1 MARHTQAYIKA
12 NITSELSDNNAGL
25 ISASDVRHNMEDT
38 VDSINDIVASGD
50 FDAGTPFKGGNV
62 RVKIINGQ
70 NGFFIAESGI
80 QFPNAGGG
88 ATHQYEAYPGAL
100 NINHNNLAGLT
111 VGDVHTQYLPL
122 TGGRVMSNNLGL
134 DDNWINA
141 SGNSDTV
148 SSNNRGLKFE
158 SLSSTVEKIHVGN
171 ATTIVFDKD
180 STQLQT
186 SKGVAKAW
194 INFNGSGSMA
204 IRDSYNVKQLSRV
217 DNSVGKFKITFV
229 SGVLANNYYTALGL
243 SNGRGDNDSGDDF
256 DRSTVGL
263 VDRTGD
269 DVATLRSVTFYVLND
284 AGQFVDAA
292 VNDLVIFGRDPGATS
307 GIAIVV

>member
-50 FDAGTPFKGGNV
+50 FDAGTPFRGGNV

-80 QFPNAGGG
+80 RFPNAAGG
-88 ATHQYEAYPGAL
+88 AQEQYEAYPGAL
-100 NINHNNLAGLT
+100 NITHNNLAGLT

-194 INFNGSGSMA
+194 INFNGSGSMS
-204 IRDSYNVKQLSRV
+204 IRDSYNVKSLERV
-217 DNSVGKFKITFV
+217 NNSAGKFKITFV
-229 SGVLANNYYTALGL
+229 SGVLANNDYTAIGI
-243 SNGRGDNDSGDDF
+243 SNALGDNDHAEEF
-256 DRSTVGL
+256 EINTVGL
-263 VDRTGD
+263 VDRLGD
-269 DVATLRSVTFYVLND
+269 DAATLRSISFQVLNQ
-284 AGQFVDAA
+284 AGQKVDAA

-307 GIAIVV
+307 GIAIIV